1 MKRKSAKAKR
11 GCSATAAKRAA
22 PESTRAA
29 SDSDLS
35 RQLQTIRQLAAG
47 LAGEKAAI
55 DVKTA
60 ALQMALWQICRLLA
74 DLDEQSLK
82 EQLAGDLAHYTRLLN
97 ALARLCAQA
106 EPSTPEPAPEKPE
119 TAKGIAP
126 ETLEKIE
133 VELSL
138 L

>member
-1 MKRKSAKAKR
+1 MKRKFAKAR
-11 GCSATAAKRAA
+11 PGSSARAKSAP

-29 SDSDLS
+29 TDSDLS

-47 LAGEKAAI
+47 LAGEKTAV

-82 EQLAGDLAHYTRLLN
+82 EQLEGDLAHYTRLLN

-106 EPSTPEPAPEKPE
+106 QTNTPEPAPEKSEP
-119 TAKGIAP
+119 AKGIAP